1 MTGDNAPFVC
11 FTSIGQYVH
20 KLHIID
26 VCRKISS
33 NRNMWSSLFAIWNY
47 LELRL
52 RTGQVFGT
60 MVGEGGGGAGEG
72 RGRGCSEDL
81 KGHLAMQLFLPSV
94 LKYKIFFIANDLK
107 TLTRLDETAN
117 VIS

>member
-1 MTGDNAPFVC
+1 MELFGAKVT
-11 FTSIGQYVH
+11 
-20 KLHIID
+20 
-26 VCRKISS
+26 
-33 NRNMWSSLFAIWNY
+33 NRAGLWNN
-47 LELRL
+47 
-52 RTGQVFGT
+52 
-60 MVGEGGGGAGEG
+60 GGGGWGGAGEG